1 MRALSGQDPSS
12 NLPSYTSAV
21 KLIRGEPGGIAGVI
35 LSTAGRA
42 ALIGSGL
49 YVLGGQRE
57 NLLKLSL
64 SWALGIEVFVL
75 AWAYFAE
82 R

>member
-1 MRALSGQDPSS
+1 MKALRGECPSS
-12 NLPSYTSAV
+12 NLPSYSSAV
-21 KLIRGEPGGIAGVI
+21 KLVRGEPGGLSGVI

-64 SWALGIEVFVL
+64 AGAVGIEVFVL
-75 AWAYFAE
+75 AWAAFAE
-82 R
+82 K